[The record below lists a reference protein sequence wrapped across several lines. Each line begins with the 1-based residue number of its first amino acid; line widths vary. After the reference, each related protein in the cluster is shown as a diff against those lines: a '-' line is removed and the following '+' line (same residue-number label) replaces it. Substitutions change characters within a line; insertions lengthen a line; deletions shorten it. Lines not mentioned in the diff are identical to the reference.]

1 MPQDFAKPMSSR
13 RPKAKPT
20 TSAGAWFGAG
30 FLAGLFAAFLL
41 WLLMTVPADP
51 DAPELTIAP
60 ADDQPEPT
68 TTTTTSLDLDFYEMF
83 PKSEVPVVE
92 EYLTDGKK
100 QVVEDVGWLLQVGSF
115 RDPADA
121 DALRARLILDGY
133 EVTSRPTPIRGKT
146 YHRVMLGPIDS
157 EIEVSRIQDRLDDAN
172 IASIRVRV
180 ER

>member
-92 EYLTDGKK
+92 EYLSDGKK

-115 RDPADA
+115 RDQIG
-121 DALRARLILDGY
+121 RAH
-133 EVTSRPTPIRGKT
+133 V
-146 YHRVMLGPIDS
+146 
-157 EIEVSRIQDRLDDAN
+157 
-172 IASIRVRV
+172 
-180 ER
+180 